1 MTDAYDLVERAPTL
15 SEYRQICTAVGWDTL
30 INFAAAAASLGN
42 SLYHVVAL
50 YEHAIVGMA
59 RIVGDGAMY
68 FYIQDVAVLPAHQGH
83 GVGGLLMEH
92 VVAYL
97 RSHAPAQAFVGL
109 FAAEGTHPLYERYGF
124 RVYPALMGMF
134 RVTPIEG

>member
-30 INFAAAAASLGN
+30 INFDAAAASLGN

-50 YEHAIVGMA
+50 YDHAIVGMA

-97 RSHAPAQAFVGL
+97 RSHAPAQVYSAFESGPT
-109 FAAEGTHPLYERYGF
+109 AAGESG
-124 RVYPALMGMF
+124 
-134 RVTPIEG
+134 PIPGRRRRSPHESLW